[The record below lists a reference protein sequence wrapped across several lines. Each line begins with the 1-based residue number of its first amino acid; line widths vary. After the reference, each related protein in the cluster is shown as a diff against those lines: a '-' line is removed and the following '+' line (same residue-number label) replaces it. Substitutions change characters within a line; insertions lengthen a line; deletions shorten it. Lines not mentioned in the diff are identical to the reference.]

1 MNHAATVDTP
11 IQPPRELTRRAIIAA
26 LIMALAAALAWFLT
40 PTHRLADENPIQL
53 ESMIPTEFGDWVVD
67 RNTHSGVV
75 NPQQTDLINRLYSQ
89 TLSRTY
95 VNSKTGARVMLSI
108 AYGEDQRDGMQVHY
122 PEVCYP
128 AQGFELTSSRRDT
141 LVLSHGSV
149 PIKRLE
155 TRLGDRRF
163 EPITYWTTVGDHAV
177 VGGLNKKIVE
187 MQFGVRGVIPDGL
200 LFRVSTLGR
209 DSRAGF
215 EVQEGFIRNLVSAL
229 PSASRKRLTGIGT

>member
-1 MNHAATVDTP
+1 MNHAAIANTP
-11 IQPPRELTRRAIIAA
+11 LQSARELTRRAIVAA

-53 ESMIPTEFGDWVVD
+53 ESMIPAAFGDWKVD
-67 RNTHSGVV
+67 ANAFAGVV

-95 VNSKTGARVMLSI
+95 VNTRTGERVMLSI
-108 AYGEDQRDGMQVHY
+108 AYGEDQRDGMQLHY

-128 AQGFELTSSRRDT
+128 AQGFDLTSSRRGI
-141 LVLSHGSV
+141 LSLNHGSV

-155 TRLGDRRF
+155 TRLGSRRY

-177 VGGLNKKIVE
+177 TGGLNKKVTE
-187 MQFGVRGVIPDGL
+187 MQFGLRGVIPDGL

-215 EVQEGFIRNLVSAL
+215 EVQEGFIHNLVDAL
-229 PSASRKRLTGIGT
+229 SPASRKRLTGIGA